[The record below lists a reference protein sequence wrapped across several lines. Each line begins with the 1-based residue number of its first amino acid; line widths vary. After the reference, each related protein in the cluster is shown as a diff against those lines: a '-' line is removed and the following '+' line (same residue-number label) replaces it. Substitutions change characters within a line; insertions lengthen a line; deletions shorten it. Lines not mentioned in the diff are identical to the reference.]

1 MGRKGSEVS
10 PSKRYPLRSTQ
21 SGGRI
26 LRSGSKDYNTACNEP
41 LNDSPAAQPA
51 ARKRKSS
58 SSPGSPN
65 NSVRALRSALPLND
79 SPAAQPAARK
89 RKSSSSPGSPN
100 NSVRVLRSASK
111 NKVDACN
118 ESLTESIASEP
129 DANTRKYVRPSK
141 AASPVNS
148 VRMLRS
154 ASKNK
159 NDACSD
165 PLNNSTA
172 DEQAAN
178 KRKCVTPSKVGR
190 PNNSVRVLRS
200 ASKNKNEAYGEP
212 LNDNTVAQPSA
223 KKRKCGS
230 PLKVESPASSA
241 RVLRSNS
248 KMTNETFN
256 ELLNDCTAAQPGSRK
271 RKSDTPPKGG
281 SPKLGVRVLRSASK
295 KKDACVEPL
304 NIFCAI
310 CGSKDVTLQN
320 DIILCDGACDRGFHQ
335 YCLNPPL
342 LTEDKDCIYSL
353 QNVFPEAAS
362 FATGSKQ
369 LNASDLPLG
378 DSEKNDYNPALV
390 ERHIV
395 NEGERTVDDL
405 GLPSEDSEDDDF
417 DPAGSDSSE
426 DQENKSHT
434 EESDFTS
441 DSDYFCAEIAKSCHQ
456 SEVSAS
462 PLSNVNEENWNRAFA
477 ETELDQDAVL
487 PVSSRRQIER
497 LDYKKLYDEAY
508 GEESSSS
515 SDDEEWSGKEKLED
529 SDTDG
534 SVHPAKQCSRR
545 ASAGHPISQQNPQ
558 SEQQTKVFS
567 SNGSNS
573 TARRFG
579 PIVKQ
584 KLKDHFEK
592 DPYPSRATK
601 ENLAQELGLTFIQ
614 VDKWFASTRH
624 SSRVAA
630 AKKEKYTGNHITANS
645 DGTTVDS
652 SQVRAHNDEV
662 LADLTADRNNLVHEE
677 VMVQNNLDG
686 GNKEDISRSPE
697 QRLRR
702 ASQKELEDIETD
714 SLAAA
719 NRAKRLVRR
728 APVAVEMQNNEHTQS
743 ERLHDSVNEQQTEAP
758 CSNGSS
764 SKARKYHFDPIVTQV
779 HFEKDPY
786 PSRSTVQSLAQELGL
801 TLIQVR
807 RWFSS
812 TRHYSSLSSAKKA
825 KDPGKHTNK
834 KNDSTTVD
842 SIQEK
847 ESSNGVMENLNVDNV
862 REKESSNGVME
873 NLNKDRND
881 MVSRKLMLQINL
893 NEGNNDDIMFSQ
905 HPSCEDTVVTTPTA
919 ISREVGSLGYRPEE
933 NQDNGA
939 VWTTGFE
946 QGLMTTLT
954 TVSRE
959 VGPPGYGPGVDLGF
973 CASWNTMSKQ
983 RIFMTPATTT
993 MPISQE
999 VGPPGYGPRE
1009 NQGNIAS
1016 WNTSSEQRVV
1026 MTPTTSSRE
1035 TCLPGYGPEEG
1046 QFNGASWYT
1055 SSERRVEG
1063 CGRGGIGTPD
1073 TVVRSHMDLASSTI
1087 SREVGPPGYG
1097 HRENQVSGASWNT
1110 STEQSVLMTPSTD
1123 PIDVGPPGYWSGEN
1137 KRNNA
1142 SWNNSCKE
1150 SVFMTPTTTLSEAGP
1165 PGYWP
1170 RENKDNA
1177 ASTNVASPKGR
1188 SAEKPELD
1196 DEARKKAI
1204 ARELRRMKKFR

>member
-26 LRSGSKDYNTACNEP
+26 LRSGSKDNNTACNEP

-111 NKVDACN
+111 NKVDACS

-141 AASPVNS
+141 AASPVSS
-148 VRMLRS
+148 VRVLRS

-159 NDACSD
+159 NDACCD

-241 RVLRSNS
+241 RVLHSNS

-304 NIFCAI
+304 N
-310 CGSKDVTLQN
+310 
-320 DIILCDGACDRGFHQ
+320 
-335 YCLNPPL
+335 
-342 LTEDKDCIYSL
+342 
-353 QNVFPEAAS
+353 NVFPEAAS

-395 NEGERTVDDL
+395 NEGEVDDL

-441 DSDYFCAEIAKSCHQ
+441 DSDYFCAEIAKSCRQ

-462 PLSNVNEENWNRAFA
+462 PLSNVNEENWNRAFV

-497 LDYKKLYDEAY
+497 LDYKKLYD
-508 GEESSSS
+508 
-515 SDDEEWSGKEKLED
+515 
-529 SDTDG
+529 
-534 SVHPAKQCSRR
+534 
-545 ASAGHPISQQNPQ
+545 
-558 SEQQTKVFS
+558 
-567 SNGSNS
+567 
-573 TARRFG
+573 
-579 PIVKQ
+579 

-686 GNKEDISRSPE
+686 GNKEDIPLSRAETEAEASGEESSDPSDDKE
-697 QRLRR
+697 WSGTS

-728 APVAVEMQNNEHTQS
+728 APVAVEMQNNEHTPQS

-764 SKARKYHFDPIVTQV
+764 SKARKYHFDPIVTQLPIFGFHPGITGGRGRAKRSQACGWGRPTCARAGERV
-779 HFEKDPY
+779 WASERAAGRPARWLAGLRPASRAGPWVRGRGRGLLADSARGTAAFFLVRLGEFKA
-786 PSRSTVQSLAQELGL
+786 SSSSSSRLAAGRSTLPSLHSHSSSQLRCQSSSYTTTIRSPMMSRTRRRKLLCPCCHQARRDGGHPARPPSQGRDALARGL
-801 TLIQVR
+801 RHLR
-807 RWFSS
+807 R
-812 TRHYSSLSSAKKA
+812 
-825 KDPGKHTNK
+825 KD
-834 KNDSTTVD
+834 
-842 SIQEK
+842 E
-847 ESSNGVMENLNVDNV
+847 MLC
-862 REKESSNGVME
+862 RE
-873 NLNKDRND
+873 
-881 MVSRKLMLQINL
+881 SRKI
-893 NEGNNDDIMFSQ
+893 
-905 HPSCEDTVVTTPTA
+905 
-919 ISREVGSLGYRPEE
+919 
-933 NQDNGA
+933 
-939 VWTTGFE
+939 
-946 QGLMTTLT
+946 
-954 TVSRE
+954 
-959 VGPPGYGPGVDLGF
+959 
-973 CASWNTMSKQ
+973 
-983 RIFMTPATTT
+983 
-993 MPISQE
+993 
-999 VGPPGYGPRE
+999 
-1009 NQGNIAS
+1009 
-1016 WNTSSEQRVV
+1016 
-1026 MTPTTSSRE
+1026 
-1035 TCLPGYGPEEG
+1035 
-1046 QFNGASWYT
+1046 
-1055 SSERRVEG
+1055 
-1063 CGRGGIGTPD
+1063 GR
-1073 TVVRSHMDLASSTI
+1073 
-1087 SREVGPPGYG
+1087 
-1097 HRENQVSGASWNT
+1097 
-1110 STEQSVLMTPSTD
+1110 
-1123 PIDVGPPGYWSGEN
+1123 
-1137 KRNNA
+1137 
-1142 SWNNSCKE
+1142 
-1150 SVFMTPTTTLSEAGP
+1150 
-1165 PGYWP
+1165 
-1170 RENKDNA
+1170 
-1177 ASTNVASPKGR
+1177 
-1188 SAEKPELD
+1188 
-1196 DEARKKAI
+1196 
-1204 ARELRRMKKFR
+1204 